1 MRILGISLKN
11 ARYQQIF
18 LGLLLRIG
26 MGKRKREEQND
37 ALSPI
42 DFLPERPYTMK
53 SDVKKKCLGKM
64 RRTSDSS

>member
-11 ARYQQIF
+11 ARYRQSF
-18 LGLLLRIG
+18 LGLLPRIG

-53 SDVKKKCLGKM
+53 TGVKKKCLGKV

>member
-1 MRILGISLKN
+1 
-11 ARYQQIF
+11 
-18 LGLLLRIG
+18 

-53 SDVKKKCLGKM
+53 SGVKKKYLGKV
-64 RRTSDSS
+64 RTSDSS